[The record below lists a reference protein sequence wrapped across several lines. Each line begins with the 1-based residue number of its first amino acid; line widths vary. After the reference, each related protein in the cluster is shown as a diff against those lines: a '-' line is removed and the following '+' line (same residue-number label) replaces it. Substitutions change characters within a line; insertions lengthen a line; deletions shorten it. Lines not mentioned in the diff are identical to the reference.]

1 MNILITGGYGF
12 IGSFVAERFYKE
24 NHSIFIIDNLSVG
37 RKEHI
42 SFRHK
47 ALIADIKDTQ
57 CEAFFKS
64 HSIDVVI
71 HCAAQTHVSR
81 SIIDPVEDSSTNI
94 LGLINMLNLS
104 HKYNVKKFV
113 FCSSAAIYGNNQQL
127 PLTEVEAG
135 NPISPYGLNKW
146 TGELYCQ
153 KWEEMYRISTLIYRF
168 SNVYGPRQHV
178 SEESSVITSFTN
190 LILEKRP
197 VTIYGDGE
205 QTRDFIYVGDVAE
218 AIYRGVISQLS
229 GVYNLST
236 GTDVAINQLVDEM
249 SMIHPVSDIKQ
260 VDSRQ
265 GDIKRSVLDNTKLKR
280 DLDWVPKYS
289 LDEGLKKV
297 FDYYKDK
304 EEGPIPTV
312 VKPKKE
318 KKAKRIPFLSFLEN
332 ISLFVIFFGMSFLL
346 TPIVDVVDIWLI
358 YILLAAIL
366 FEKTQVVVSAFL
378 AIGVQAYLMASQG
391 RIWTSLFVDN
401 TLLATFTIYL
411 LVGLIVSYKV
421 ERGRIELQFTKDE
434 LTSSQSKYSFLTSI
448 YEDTLQVKDEMK
460 EQILRMEDGIGT
472 IYDSVKELDNL
483 EPEALLNGAIHVLER
498 TLKARHFAI
507 YLVHS
512 SGYMRLAVKSSDSL
526 YQPTASI
533 KQEQGTIIDKA
544 ISNKKIYY
552 NTNLTENEP
561 IFAAPIIQ
569 HQEAIA
575 VILCHDVPFN
585 RLTLSYKNMV
595 DVVTR
600 LISTSLARAYEYINE
615 INTERFIE
623 GTNVL
628 RPHYFQRILENKHK
642 IFQELNIPTVKLEV
656 LTLDHSI
663 ENLQFIGSLLRINDH
678 LGFDEKGQLFILL
691 SNATIEEAKFAMER
705 LQKNGIMVALDEKE
719 EALHVS

>member
-24 NHSIFIIDNLSVG
+24 NHSIFIIDNLSTG
-37 RKEHI
+37 RKDHI

-47 ALIADIKDTQ
+47 ALIADIKDEK
-57 CEAFFKS
+57 CEAFFKAN
-64 HSIDVVI
+64 SIDVVI
-71 HCAAQTHVSR
+71 HCAAQTQVSR
-81 SIIDPVEDSSTNI
+81 SMKDPVEDSSTNI
-94 LGLINMLNLS
+94 LGLINILNLS
-104 HKYNVKKFV
+104 QKYNVKKFV
-113 FCSSAAIYGNNQQL
+113 FCSSAAIYGDSQQL
-127 PLTEVEAG
+127 PLKEEEAG

-146 TGELYCQ
+146 TGELYCH
-153 KWEEMYRISTLIYRF
+153 KWEEMYGITSLIYRF
-168 SNVYGPRQHV
+168 SNVYGPRQHM

-190 LILEKRP
+190 LIFNERP
-197 VTIYGDGE
+197 VTIHGDGE

-236 GTDVAINQLVDEM
+236 GIEVSINQLVEEM
-249 SMIHPVSDIKQ
+249 GKLHPIIDRIKYI
-260 VDSRQ
+260 DSRQ
-265 GDIKRSVLDNTKLKR
+265 GDIRRSILDNTKIKR

-289 LDEGLKKV
+289 LGEGLEKV
-297 FDYYKDK
+297 FHYY
-304 EEGPIPTV
+304 EEIGSTPTV

-318 KKAKRIPFLSFLEN
+318 HKAKRIPFLSFLEN
-332 ISLFVIFFGMSFLL
+332 MVLFAIFFGVSSLV
-346 TPIVDVVDIWLI
+346 TPFVDSVDIWLI

-366 FEKTQVVVSAFL
+366 FEKTQLVVSAFL
-378 AIGVQAYLMASQG
+378 AIGVQAYFMATQG
-391 RIWTSLFVDN
+391 RVWTSLFVDN

-411 LVGLIVSYKV
+411 LVGLIVSYKL

-434 LTSSQSKYSFLTSI
+434 LASSQSKYSFLTTI
-448 YEDTLQVKDEMK
+448 YEDTLQVKEEMK
-460 EQILRMEDGIGT
+460 EQILRMEDGIGK

-512 SGYMRLAVKSSDSL
+512 TGYMRLAVKSSDSMF
-526 YQPTASI
+526 QPSASI
-533 KQEQGTIIDKA
+533 KREEGSLIDKA
-544 ISNKKIYY
+544 ISTKHIYY
-552 NTNLTENEP
+552 NTTLSENEP
-561 IFAAPIIQ
+561 LFVAPIIQ
-569 HQEAIA
+569 HQEVIA
-575 VILCHDVPFN
+575 VIVCHDVPFN

-600 LISTSLARAYEYINE
+600 LISNSLARAYEYVNE

-628 RPHYFQRILENKHK
+628 RPHYFQRILENKRK
-642 IFQELNIPTVKLEV
+642 IFKELNIPTVKLEV

-663 ENLQFIGSLLRINDH
+663 ENLQFIGSLLRVNDH
-678 LGFDEKGQLFILL
+678 LGFDDQGRLCILL
-691 SNATIEEAKFAMER
+691 SNATIEEAEFVILR
-705 LQKNGIMVALDEKE
+705 LQKKGILVNLDEKE
-719 EALHVS
+719 EILHVG

>member
-47 ALIADIKDTQ
+47 ALIADIKDER
-57 CEAFFKS
+57 CEAFFKT

-71 HCAAQTHVSR
+71 HCAAQTHVNK

-104 HKYNVKKFV
+104 YKYKVKKFV
-113 FCSSAAIYGNNQQL
+113 FCSSAAIYGNSLKL
-127 PLTEVEAG
+127 PLQEGEAG

-146 TGELYCQ
+146 TGELYCH
-153 KWEEMYRISTLIYRF
+153 KWEEMYGVSSLIYRF

-178 SEESSVITSFTN
+178 SEESSVITCFTN
-190 LILEKRP
+190 LMLEDRP
-197 VTIYGDGE
+197 VTIHGDGE

-218 AIYRGVISQLS
+218 AIYRGVMSQLS

-236 GTDVAINQLVDEM
+236 GTEVTINQLVEELNKHHAL
-249 SMIHPVSDIKQ
+249 STIQH
-260 VDSRQ
+260 VDNRQ
-265 GDIKRSVLDNTKLKR
+265 GDIRRSILDNTKIKR
-280 DLDWVPKYS
+280 DLDWVPKYR

-297 FDYYKDK
+297 FDYY
-304 EEGPIPTV
+304 EEVETTPTV
-312 VKPKKE
+312 IKPQKERKE
-318 KKAKRIPFLSFLEN
+318 KKIPFLPFLEN
-332 ISLFVIFFGMSFLL
+332 IVLFAIFFGISFLL
-346 TPIVDVVDIWLI
+346 TPFVDVVDIWLI

-366 FEKTQVVVSAFL
+366 FEKTQIVVSAFL
-378 AIGVQAYLMASQG
+378 AIGVQAYFMASQG

-411 LVGLIVSYKV
+411 LVGLIVSYKI

-434 LTSSQSKYSFLTSI
+434 LASSQSKYSFLTSI
-448 YEDTLQVKDEMK
+448 YEDTLQVKEEMK
-460 EQILRMEDGIGT
+460 EQILRMEDGIGK
-472 IYDSVKELDNL
+472 IYDSVKELDDL
-483 EPEALLNGAIHVLER
+483 EPEALFNGAIHVLER

-526 YQPTASI
+526 FQPSASI
-533 KQEQGTIIDKA
+533 KREQGSLMDKA
-544 ISNKKIYY
+544 ISDKKIHY
-552 NTNLTENEP
+552 NTNLAESEP
-561 IFAAPIIQ
+561 VFVAPIIQ
-569 HQEAIA
+569 NHEAIA
-575 VILCHDVPFN
+575 VIVCHDVPFN

-600 LISTSLARAYEYINE
+600 LISTSLARAYEYVNE
-615 INTERFIE
+615 INSERFIE

-628 RPHYFQRILENKHK
+628 RPHYFNRILENKRK

-663 ENLQFIGSLLRINDH
+663 ENLQAIGSLLRMNDH
-678 LGFDEKGQLFILL
+678 LGLDDKGILFILL
-691 SNATIEEAKFAMER
+691 SNATIEEAKFVMRR
-705 LQKNGIMVALDEKE
+705 LQKKGILVTLDEKE
-719 EALHVS
+719 EILHVAR